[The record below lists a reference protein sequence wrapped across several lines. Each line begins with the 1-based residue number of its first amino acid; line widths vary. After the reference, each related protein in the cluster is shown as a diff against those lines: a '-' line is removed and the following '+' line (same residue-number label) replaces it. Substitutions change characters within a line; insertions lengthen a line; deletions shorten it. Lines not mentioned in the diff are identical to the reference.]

1 MKLSRQDVLDVVRQ
15 NPGIGVPRLVR
26 LLGDVA
32 TAKTVDAHLNRA
44 VHAGQVER
52 HGSRGLY
59 TYRLADETTT
69 ATAPE
74 PAPSDADAAARIAAF
89 EAFTRGCNALGQLA
103 LSAAKLL
110 DAVREAT

>member
-1 MKLSRQDVLDVVRQ
+1 MKLSRQDVLDVVRAH
-15 NPGIGVPRLVR
+15 PGAGVSKIVR
-26 LLGDVA
+26 LLGDGA
-32 TAKTVDAHLNRA
+32 TTHTVDAHLNRA
-44 VHAGQVER
+44 VHAGQVGR
-52 HGSRGLY
+52 FGARGRY